1 MEENC
6 DIEKTTQAT
15 PQESKGNNTFG
26 RKVFFI
32 NSSRQINS
40 NIVDYLRNEEYET
53 YVIDDYKSAK
63 TYLRMNPD
71 SICFFYIDT
80 QLSKNGWFNFIKSF
94 EEDEILKS
102 QYIGV
107 VTEKIDNKTRDKY
120 LSGLN
125 IRSGLITLDESIEN
139 ILGGILSTLEALNA
153 KGRRK
158 YVRAKITIDKD
169 SYILWTVNNK
179 MFKFPLLDI
188 SSVGMAVDIP
198 EQAMSIVK
206 PNLVMNSVTLKIGS
220 KEYPISVVIYV
231 VKQIPDGNL
240 GILLITSADDKAKRY
255 IKQYVANTLQ
265 IQLYHSI
272 GAATPDTK
280 DYEAKKTNQDNEG

>member
-63 TYLRMNPD
+63 IYLRMNPD

-94 EEDEILKS
+94 DEDEILKS

-272 GAATPDTK
+272 GAATPDTE